1 MKRIAIIGSG
11 FSSLAAAIDISS
23 KGFHVDLF
31 EKNNTIGGRARQ
43 LKSDGFTFDMGPSWY
58 WMADVFDDFFEKH
71 QKKTSDY
78 FELEKLDPG
87 FSVVFGNNDRIS
99 VSSSFDELKSTFESI
114 EKGSAAK
121 LDKFMKNAKIKY
133 DIGMKDLVKK
143 PSHSIFEFIN
153 FKVVKGLF
161 YLNIF
166 SSFSSYVRRYFKNSK
181 LIQLMEFPVLFLGAT
196 PENTPALYSLM
207 NYTGMV
213 DGTYYPKGGFYSVI
227 QGFEKLAL
235 ENGVNFHLNSNVE
248 KINIEGSKVKSIIV
262 NSETI
267 EYDAVIAGADYHHVE
282 TKLLDKKYR
291 NYSDKYWDS
300 RKLAPSSLLF
310 YLGINKKLTNID
322 HHTLFFDQDFKI
334 HAKEIYE
341 NPKWPSNPLFY
352 LSCSSISDDT
362 VAPKGMESL
371 VFLIPIAPGIEDSD
385 DIRKKYLSII
395 LNRFK
400 ELTGND
406 IEQNIIFNKS
416 YCLNDFVNDY
426 NALKG
431 NAYGLANTL
440 KQTAILKPKL
450 RNKKVK
456 NLFYTGQLTVPGPGV
471 PPSIISGEIV
481 ANELNHYF
489 N

>member
-1 MKRIAIIGSG
+1 
-11 FSSLAAAIDISS
+11 
-23 KGFHVDLF
+23 
-31 EKNNTIGGRARQ
+31 
-43 LKSDGFTFDMGPSWY
+43 
-58 WMADVFDDFFEKH
+58 
-71 QKKTSDY
+71 
-78 FELEKLDPG
+78 
-87 FSVVFGNNDRIS
+87 
-99 VSSSFDELKSTFESI
+99 
-114 EKGSAAK
+114 
-121 LDKFMKNAKIKY
+121 
-133 DIGMKDLVKK
+133 
-143 PSHSIFEFIN
+143 
-153 FKVVKGLF
+153 
-161 YLNIF
+161 
-166 SSFSSYVRRYFKNSK
+166 
-181 LIQLMEFPVLFLGAT
+181 
-196 PENTPALYSLM
+196 M

-248 KINIEGSKVKSIIV
+248 KINVEGSKVKSIIV
-262 NSETI
+262 NGETI

-450 RNKKVK
+450 RNKKVE